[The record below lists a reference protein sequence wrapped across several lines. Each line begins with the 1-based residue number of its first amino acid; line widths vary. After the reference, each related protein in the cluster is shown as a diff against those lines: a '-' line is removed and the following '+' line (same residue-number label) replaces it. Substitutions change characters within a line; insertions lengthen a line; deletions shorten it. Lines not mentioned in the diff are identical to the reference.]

1 MSIKAGLKNLVGRS
15 VLFVTRHAEIELR
28 DRHSVDLVLEAELRR
43 SDTLSA
49 LHYPVVY
56 VDILRSSIEAAPHS
70 VREVK
75 SESHS
80 PGSRANRFSRLLDA
94 FHGTMLPP
102 VEICAAREI
111 ALAAD
116 RHSALTDSF
125 DISHGS
131 WTWAGDLGL
140 HFSLS
145 SSFGAKGRILYNIV
159 RFMRSE
165 RCLEL
170 GTAYGMSAFF
180 ILAALEKYAKSGH
193 LATIEGEKPQF
204 SASSCMLKARFGA
217 SVSCHFGYTNNILPE
232 LFKSPDQF
240 DFVFHDSTHSREEY
254 IRDFDQLSQRLAPGS
269 VVLFD
274 DIRWESHK
282 YLAEEPHT
290 YKGWQ
295 AVVSH
300 PRVRRAVEID
310 NTLGLLLFE

>member
-1 MSIKAGLKNLVGRS
+1 MTIKAALKNLVSRG
-15 VLFVTRHAEIELR
+15 VLLVTRQAESGLR
-28 DRHSVDLVLEAELRR
+28 DRHSVDLVLVAELRR
-43 SDTLSA
+43 LDTLSA

-56 VDILRSSIEAAPHS
+56 VDFLRACIEAAPHS
-70 VREVK
+70 VKEVK

-80 PGSRANRFSRLLDA
+80 PGSKANRFSRLLDA
-94 FHGTMLPP
+94 LQGSMLPP
-102 VEICAAREI
+102 VEISAAREI
-111 ALAAD
+111 ALVAD
-116 RHSALTDSF
+116 RNSALTDSF

-131 WTWAGDLGL
+131 WTWAGDVGL

-145 SSFGAKGRILYNIV
+145 SSFGSKGRILYNII

-180 ILAALEKYAKSGH
+180 ILDALEKYAESGH
-193 LATIEGEKPQF
+193 LATIEGAQPQF
-204 SASSCMLKARFGA
+204 SLSSSVLKARFGA
-217 SVSCHFGYTNNILPE
+217 SVTCHFGLSNNILPE

-240 DFVFHDSTHSREEY
+240 DFIFHDSSHSREDY

-274 DIRWESHK
+274 DIRWESLK

-290 YKGWQ
+290 YEGWQ
-295 AVVSH
+295 AVVAH

-310 NTLGLLLFE
+310 DMLGLLFFE